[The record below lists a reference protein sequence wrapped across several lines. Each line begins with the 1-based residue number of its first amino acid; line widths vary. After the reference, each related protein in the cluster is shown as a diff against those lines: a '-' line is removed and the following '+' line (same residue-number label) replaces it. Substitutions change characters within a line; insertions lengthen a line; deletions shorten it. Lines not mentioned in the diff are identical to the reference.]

1 MIYDIMFNGGEF
13 LQQARRILLVSRKP
27 TWQEYVT
34 MARVTGIGILAIGIL
49 GAIITLIFVIS
60 AIGR

>member
-1 MIYDIMFNGGEF
+1 MFNIGEF
-13 LQQARRILLVSRKP
+13 LTQARRILLVSRKP
-27 TWQEYVT
+27 TWQEYMV
-34 MARVTGIGILAIGIL
+34 MSRVTGIGIIAIGVL